1 MFNRYWIYLAL
12 FLIPLAFA
20 LGMQAPLVISALLL
34 TIIPIAWLWNRL
46 SLSRLTYQ
54 RTFGEHRAFP
64 GEIVDVTLRVTNQ
77 KLLPL
82 GWLLVEDQ
90 WPPALPPEEG
100 RLFLSPGGQV
110 GYCLNAFSIRWF
122 ERINR
127 RYRVRCTRR
136 GFYPFG
142 PVRLASGDI
151 FGLFRR
157 QVKDDHLDWLIV
169 YPRVLPLETLG
180 FPPKEPFGEVKASW
194 RLFQDPSRAVG
205 IRDYQPDDA
214 FRHIHWKASAR
225 RQELQVKVYEPTT
238 SQNLVVFLNVTTMP
252 KHWQGIRPLLMEK
265 TISVAASIANYAFEQ
280 RYEVG
285 VVANGCI
292 PHSDQPIKVLPS
304 RRPDQL
310 ARVLEA
316 LAAVTSFATSSI
328 QTLLLA
334 ESPRL
339 PWGSTLVVVTAVIT
353 DELLDALLRLHEAGR
368 RLVLVSLE
376 EEPLPQELPPAIE
389 RGTYHLPV
397 SQLPLNDKLLGAT
410 DEEAEWIPDFAPPI
424 HFGGG
429 SR

>member
-12 FLIPLAFA
+12 FLIPVA
-20 LGMQAPLVISALLL
+20 LILNVRALLVISALLL

-54 RTFGEHRAFP
+54 RAFGERRAFP
-64 GEIVDVTLRVTNQ
+64 GETVDVTLRVANQ

-100 RLFLSPGGQV
+100 RLYLSPGGQV

-142 PVRLASGDI
+142 PVRLVSGDI

-157 QVKDDHLDWLIV
+157 QARDDHLDWLIV

-194 RLFQDPSRAVG
+194 RLFEDPSRAVG
-205 IRDYQPDDA
+205 IRDYRPDDA
-214 FRHIHWKASAR
+214 FRHVHWKASAR

-238 SQNLVVFLNVTTMP
+238 SHNLIVFCNVATMP
-252 KHWQGIRPLLMEK
+252 KHWQGIRPLLLEK
-265 TISVAASIANYAFEQ
+265 TISVAASIAAYAFTQ

-285 VVANGCI
+285 VIANGCI
-292 PHSDQPIKVLPS
+292 PHSDQSIKVLPS

-310 ARVLEA
+310 ARVMEA

-328 QTLLLA
+328 QALLLA

-339 PWGSTLVVVTAVIT
+339 PWGSTMVVVTSVIT
-353 DELLDALLRLHEAGR
+353 DDLLDALLRLHEAGR

-376 EEPLPQELPPAIE
+376 EEPLARELPPAVE
-389 RGTYHLPV
+389 RGAYHLPV
-397 SQLPLNDKLLGAT
+397 SRLPLDEELLGAT
-410 DEEAEWIPDFAPPI
+410 DEGAEWIPDFAPPI
-424 HFGGG
+424 RFAGG